1 MLRKKLQ
8 EDQLTALKGKDSKR
22 LAVLRFVIAQIKNKE
37 IEKKEELSE
46 EEVVA
51 TLQKFKKEL
60 QETIDAA
67 EKGGRTELI
76 AENKEQLEIVASY
89 LPKELSD
96 EELEKEIDRL
106 IAENQEVIKANPKA
120 IIGVVMKELRTKAS
134 PSRIM
139 QVLQNKT
146 SE

>member
-139 QVLQNKT
+139 PLLQKKT
-146 SE
+146 S